1 MQGTYRDF
9 QHILFVQS
17 ALNGRSKYFVLP
29 FIMFCTAIQSVINSV
44 FVQNHDVYNVEM

>member
-9 QHILFVQS
+9 QHVLFVQS
-17 ALNGRSKYFVLP
+17 TLNGRSKYFVLP
-29 FIMFCTAIQSVINSV
+29 FIMFCTTIQGIINSV